1 MGHKLT
7 SVVWN
12 PEHNSGYLKIECYD
26 QKVFYSHIS
35 SENPIEKL
43 KFRQEKGSLQLV
55 VVEWNLA
62 RPWAIKPGLHKGGP
76 GVLQQKT
83 APDVVLADA
92 GGTRKHRPAA
102 VMLHGVLTEKEV
114 GEVADV
120 IGGNE
125 VGLWVWQKQR
135 TDDSD

>member
-12 PEHNSGYLKIECYD
+12 PEHNSGYLKTVCCD
-26 QKVFYSHIS
+26 QKVLYLHIS
-35 SENPIEKL
+35 SENPIKKL
-43 KFRQEKGSLQLV
+43 EFRQEKGSLELV

-62 RPWAIKPGLHKGGP
+62 WPWAIKPGLHKGGP
-76 GVLQQKT
+76 GILQQKT

-92 GGTRKHRPAA
+92 GSAREHRPAA
-102 VMLHGVLTEKEV
+102 VVLHGVLTEEEV
-114 GEVADV
+114 GEVGDV

-125 VGLWVWQKQR
+125 VGL
-135 TDDSD
+135 